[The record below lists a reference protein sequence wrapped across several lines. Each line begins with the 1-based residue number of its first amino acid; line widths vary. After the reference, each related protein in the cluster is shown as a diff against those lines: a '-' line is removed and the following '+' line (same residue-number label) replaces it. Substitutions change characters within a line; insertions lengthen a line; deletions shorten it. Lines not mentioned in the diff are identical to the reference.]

1 MRIPETHRLV
11 YDAPMDAEQQR
22 TRRRSQRTHAA
33 ILRAT
38 LALLEQGGYGAAT
51 VEGIAA
57 RAGVG
62 KQTIYRWWPSRA
74 ALVMEAYE
82 ERVRARTLE
91 PDTGSLREDVCLSL
105 VHIGWVFETTRAGS
119 VVTSLAAE
127 AQRDDDLR
135 RAFREGFM
143 GRRREVMRRTLQRA
157 ELRGELPAGTDH
169 DLLIDLLYGTVL
181 FRALLSTG
189 PLDRPAVERLV
200 DLVLGPTRIGVG

>member
-1 MRIPETHRLV
+1 
-11 YDAPMDAEQQR
+11 MDGEQPR
-22 TRRRSQRTHAA
+22 ARRRNQATHAA

-38 LALLEQGGYGAAT
+38 LELLEQGGYGAAT

-82 ERVRARTLE
+82 ERVRGRTLE
-91 PDTGSLREDVCLSL
+91 PDTGSLREDVCRSL
-105 VHIGWVFETTRAGS
+105 VHIGGVFHGTSAGS

-127 AQRDDDLR
+127 AQHDDDLR

-143 GRRREVMRRTLQRA
+143 ERRRQVMRRTLQRA
-157 ELRGELPAGTDH
+157 ELRGELPPGSDH
-169 DLLIDLLYGTVL
+169 ELLIDLFYGTVL

-189 PLDRPAVERLV
+189 PLDRQAVEELV
-200 DLVLGPTRIGVG
+200 DAVLGPARRPAP